1 MLLIYIVCCFS
12 HCVLLLPLCVCGHV
26 DNKNDIK
33 FFVSKVSGFAII
45 SLMKR
50 ELNVLLLVCLS
61 VCLSVSLSLSLSR
74 SVMGWSMICE
84 YYISWSYSV
93 VLCKNIC

>member
-12 HCVLLLPLCVCGHV
+12 HYVLFLPLCECVHV

-61 VCLSVSLSLSLSR
+61 VCLSLSLSR